1 MVVTVVVV
9 VVQVVAR
16 AGAVVVVEEKEDV
29 ARPQFATNYQKIDAK
44 KAGVQVGGC
53 LPGPPELKNR
63 ISVGYR

>member
-1 MVVTVVVV
+1 M
-9 VVQVVAR
+9 
-16 AGAVVVVEEKEDV
+16 VEEKEDV